1 MRRAAKVDANHAA
14 IVRALR
20 GVGCTVQSLA
30 SVGSGCPDLLV
41 GIGGVNYV
49 IEVKSGPK
57 ERLTDDEAHWI
68 AVWRGQV
75 AIVDSVQAALE
86 VVGVTVLGR

>member
-1 MRRAAKVDANHAA
+1 MRHAKVDRNHQA

-30 SVGSGCPDLLV
+30 SVGHGCPDLLV
-41 GIGGVNYV
+41 GHDGANHL
-49 IEVKSGPK
+49 IEIKSGPK
-57 ERLTDDEAHWI
+57 EPFTDDEAHFI
-68 AVWRGQV
+68 AHWGGQV
-75 AIVDSVQAALE
+75 RVVDSVDQALA